1 MSTDQNKAVVRR
13 FMTEVLQGGKVDLVD
28 ELLAPNYVNP
38 AMGGADLAAFKGILA
53 GMAAGGI
60 SLRFTIQELVAEGD
74 SVVARLTIEVTRPGA
89 EKASAQALTYYRVAD
104 GKIVEDDPISRPDLA
119 GLLGMTPHGA

>member
-1 MSTDQNKAVVRR
+1 MSTDQNKAIVRR
-13 FMTEVLQGGKVDLVD
+13 FMTDVLQGGKLDLVD
-28 ELLAPNYVNP
+28 ELLAPTYVNP

-53 GMAAGGI
+53 GMAAAGI
-60 SLRFTIQELVAEGD
+60 SLRFTIQDLVAEGD
-74 SVVARLTIEVTRPGA
+74 SVVARLTIEATRPGA